1 MFQGSKVEAIIFNA
15 DIPKMS
21 PLLRVY
27 KKYKIT
33 NAEVKPIPAKFQT
46 TELTIQWVISTK
58 TVIQEINDDANEI
71 MPVKFNYT
79 KFTDLVHHMD
89 DRNKSVDVLGVVI
102 AALDRKT
109 LNRNTK
115 ESNVQKFVLLD
126 EECQTLFLSLWD
138 DFLTNE
144 GQQLLSNLHSYPVII
159 ARRIK
164 VKNYNDV
171 ALGTWFDSV
180 ILVDPPI
187 QEALRNSKMIADVLD
202 KRDYMKYNLAIS
214 LRVDQKAT
222 LICNVNPSQ
231 KITWVRARFYFEHI
245 FQKYWYMSCKN
256 CYRATA
262 ADYKVEFTCNSCKE
276 KQLAV
281 PRCCFDV
288 DLVDDSGAIPASIFG
303 ELAEKLLTF
312 TSIEATQH
320 FNENVEL
327 PLDLV
332 HEQLKSKTFLI
343 HIKPVQAQLADAR
356 QRYTVIY
363 YYEVDHATSS
373 AQVVSETKNDLPLLN
388 DQSPTLELADTE
400 QNLAPS
406 KTRMRLSEKFD
417 ELDKLNAGNSPDEP
431 TSSTKKSKLT

>member
-1 MFQGSKVEAIIFNA
+1 
-15 DIPKMS
+15 
-21 PLLRVY
+21 
-27 KKYKIT
+27 
-33 NAEVKPIPAKFQT
+33 
-46 TELTIQWVISTK
+46 
-58 TVIQEINDDANEI
+58 

-89 DRNKSVDVLGVVI
+89 DRNKSVGVVI

-115 ESNVQKFVLLD
+115 ELNVQKFVVLD
-126 EECQTLFLSLWD
+126 EECQTVLLSLWD

-164 VKNYNDV
+164 VNNYNGV

-180 ILVDPPI
+180 ILVDPPV
-187 QEALRNSKMIADVLD
+187 QEARELKNWYIALRNSKMIADVLD
-202 KRDYMKYNLAIS
+202 KRDYMKYNPAIS

-231 KITWVRARFYFEHI
+231 KTTWQQIMKLNLLATRARR
-245 FQKYWYMSCKN
+245 SN
-256 CYRATA
+256 
-262 ADYKVEFTCNSCKE
+262 
-276 KQLAV
+276 QL
-281 PRCCFDV
+281 CCFDV

-312 TSIEATQH
+312 TSIEAMQH

-343 HIKPVQAQLADAR
+343 HIKPIQAQLADAR

-363 YYEVDHATSS
+363 YYEADHATSS
-373 AQVVSETKNDLPLLN
+373 VQVVSETKNDLPLLN
-388 DQSPTLELADTE
+388 DQSPTLELADTGFKCWHTEAMSTTDGESNPSCNELE
-400 QNLAPS
+400 QEGSSGTLPPS
-406 KTRMRLSEKFD
+406 
-417 ELDKLNAGNSPDEP
+417 P
-431 TSSTKKSKLT
+431 TTQSCEESGFAKKR

>member
-1 MFQGSKVEAIIFNA
+1 
-15 DIPKMS
+15 
-21 PLLRVY
+21 
-27 KKYKIT
+27 
-33 NAEVKPIPAKFQT
+33 
-46 TELTIQWVISTK
+46 
-58 TVIQEINDDANEI
+58 

-115 ESNVQKFVLLD
+115 ELNVQKFVVLD
-126 EECQTLFLSLWD
+126 EECQTVLLSLWD

-164 VKNYNDV
+164 VNNYNGV

-180 ILVDPPI
+180 ILVDPPV
-187 QEALRNSKMIADVLD
+187 QEARELKNWALRNSKMIADVLD
-202 KRDYMKYNLAIS
+202 KRDYMKYNPAIS

-231 KITWVRARFYFEHI
+231 KTTW
-245 FQKYWYMSCKN
+245 
-256 CYRATA
+256 
-262 ADYKVEFTCNSCKE
+262 E
-276 KQLAV
+276 KQPAV

-312 TSIEATQH
+312 TSIEAMQH

-363 YYEVDHATSS
+363 YYEADHATSS
-373 AQVVSETKNDLPLLN
+373 VQVVSETKNDLPLLN

-400 QNLAPS
+400 QNPAPS

-431 TSSTKKSKLT
+431 TSSAKKSKLT

>member
-1 MFQGSKVEAIIFNA
+1 MANLLPIRDIVPFMKNWSCIITVQEKQQITDSKGTPTKKQKFIFYDTEGSKVEAIIFNA

-71 MPVKFNYT
+71 MPVNASSMMLVL
-79 KFTDLVHHMD
+79 FT
-89 DRNKSVDVLGVVI
+89 DVLGVVI

-126 EECQTLFLSLWD
+126 EKCQTVLLSLWD

-144 GQQLLSNLHSYPVII
+144 GQQLLSNLNSYPVII

-164 VKNYNDV
+164 V
-171 ALGTWFDSV
+171 LWFDSV

-187 QEALRNSKMIADVLD
+187 QEARELKNWYIALRNSKMIADVLD
-202 KRDYMKYNLAIS
+202 KRDYMRYNPAIS
-214 LRVDQKAT
+214 LTVDQKAT

-231 KITWVRARFYFEHI
+231 KTTWVRARFYFEHI

-262 ADYKVEFTCNSCKE
+262 ADYEVEFTCNSCKE
-276 KQLAV
+276 KQPAV
-281 PRCCFDV
+281 PRCRFDV
-288 DLVDDSGAIPASIFG
+288 DLVDDSRAIPASIFG
-303 ELAEKLLTF
+303 ELAKKLLTF
-312 TSIEATQH
+312 TSIEAMQH

-327 PLDLV
+327 PLGLV
-332 HEQLKSKTFLI
+332 HQQLKSKTFLI

-363 YYEVDHATSS
+363 YYEADHATSS
-373 AQVVSETKNDLPLLN
+373 AQVIAASIAYSN
-388 DQSPTLELADTE
+388 S
-400 QNLAPS
+400 
-406 KTRMRLSEKFD
+406 LS
-417 ELDKLNAGNSPDEP
+417 NHH
-431 TSSTKKSKLT
+431 